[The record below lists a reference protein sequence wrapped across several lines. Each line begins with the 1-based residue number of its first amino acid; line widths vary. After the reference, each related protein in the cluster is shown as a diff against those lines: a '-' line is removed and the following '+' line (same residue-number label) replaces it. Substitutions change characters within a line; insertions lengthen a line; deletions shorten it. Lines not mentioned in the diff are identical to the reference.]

1 MPNCL
6 HQVGFTKTNAS
17 VNVERVVLCSSGRG
31 NMFGSRNSQ
40 LIGVTVDVSFKRESG
55 SSPVSSR
62 RLISV
67 SDGGCDVPDSSL

>member
-31 NMFGSRNSQ
+31 NVFGSRNSQ
-40 LIGVTVDVSFKRESG
+40 LIGVTVDVVFKRESWQQ
-55 SSPVSSR
+55 SRFFSPFDLSFR
-62 RLISV
+62 R
-67 SDGGCDVPDSSL
+67 GM